1 MSNTSESSA
10 TLKGI
15 LKEAEQPTIGSLQV
29 TKLYKS
35 VCDKFFPKVLLSNGM
50 SASRTVTWLPR
61 IPKAV
66 KIGHIPQ
73 RLKSPRLDFQRARL
87 EILRRM
93 CSTLF
98 REERAEFRF
107 HRAVELRPYVER
119 LLQFGI
125 LRGSED
131 PYTKEMVDWWIMDG
145 DIREKFFEVY
155 VPRFREKEGPFT
167 SLYFIQDDPSEGH
180 FHRGVIELNGMKKKS
195 DCSNPYPPIVIE
207 QMDYSHNLLNVLLK
221 NAIYQQMSNL
231 QTQHASAK

>member
-1 MSNTSESSA
+1 M
-10 TLKGI
+10 
-15 LKEAEQPTIGSLQV
+15 
-29 TKLYKS
+29 YFRS
-35 VCDKFFPKVLLSNGM
+35 VCVLLSNGM

-125 LRGSED
+125 LCGSED
-131 PYTKEMVDWWIMDG
+131 PYTREMVDWWIMDG

-155 VPRFREKEGPFT
+155 VPRFREKEDFGPFT

-180 FHRGVIELNGMKKKS
+180 FHRGVIELNG
-195 DCSNPYPPIVIE
+195 NPYPPIVIE
-207 QMDYSHNLLNVLLK
+207 QMVYSHNLLNVLLK
-221 NAIYQQMSNL
+221 NAICQQMSNL
-231 QTQHASAK
+231 QMQHAATK

>member
-1 MSNTSESSA
+1 
-10 TLKGI
+10 
-15 LKEAEQPTIGSLQV
+15 
-29 TKLYKS
+29 
-35 VCDKFFPKVLLSNGM
+35 M

-155 VPRFREKEGPFT
+155 VPRFREKEGF
-167 SLYFIQDDPSEGH
+167 G
-180 FHRGVIELNGMKKKS
+180 
-195 DCSNPYPPIVIE
+195 NPYPPIVIE

>member
-1 MSNTSESSA
+1 MFSRTEGYIERRRTANTE
-10 TLKGI
+10 LVRYELGR
-15 LKEAEQPTIGSLQV
+15 
-29 TKLYKS
+29 S
-35 VCDKFFPKVLLSNGM
+35 VCVLLSNGM

-125 LRGSED
+125 LCGSED
-131 PYTKEMVDWWIMDG
+131 PYTREMVDWWIMDG

-155 VPRFREKEGPFT
+155 IALPSDQKLPTSVVGPFT

-180 FHRGVIELNGMKKKS
+180 FHRGVIELNGMYFIIHHM
-195 DCSNPYPPIVIE
+195 CNPYPPIVIE
-207 QMDYSHNLLNVLLK
+207 QMVYSHNLLNVLLK
-221 NAIYQQMSNL
+221 NAICQQMSNL
-231 QTQHASAK
+231 QMQHAATK

>member
-1 MSNTSESSA
+1 
-10 TLKGI
+10 
-15 LKEAEQPTIGSLQV
+15 
-29 TKLYKS
+29 
-35 VCDKFFPKVLLSNGM
+35 M
-50 SASRTVTWLPR
+50 SASRAVTWLPR

-87 EILRRM
+87 EVILRRM

-98 REERAEFRF
+98 REERAEFRL

-131 PYTKEMVDWWIMDG
+131 PYTREMVDWWIMDG

-155 VPRFREKEGPFT
+155 VPRFREKEDFVF
-167 SLYFIQDDPSEGH
+167 SI
-180 FHRGVIELNGMKKKS
+180 LNFFSG
-195 DCSNPYPPIVIE
+195 NPYPPIVIE
-207 QMDYSHNLLNVLLK
+207 QMVYSHNLLNVLLK
-221 NAIYQQMSNL
+221 NAICQQMSNL
-231 QTQHASAK
+231 QMQHAATK